1 MDPQAQFC
9 HNPACAASG
18 QVGQGNIVVHSRK
31 ERRYKCETCGR
42 TFAASKDTPLYRR
55 HKSVELYPL
64 VVTLVCHGC
73 PPQAVVAAFGLDER
87 TVWDW
92 VAKAGA
98 HCQQVHE
105 HVVAGGQVELGCV
118 QADELWVKM
127 VGKRVWMALAL
138 CVPSRLWLGGVVS
151 GQRDKRLVGT
161 LARLV
166 RACAERT
173 SVLVCTD
180 GFASYLGAFRR
191 AWRRPEHTGRRGR
204 PRLVAEPG
212 LLLAQAVKQYVQKR
226 VVGVRGR
233 VAQGAPHAVAAAL
246 AATGAGARINT
257 AYIERLNATF
267 RARLVPL
274 VRRTRAL
281 ARKETVLSAGMW
293 LVGTTYNFCWP
304 HQSLR
309 LVAGAGAPHHWCA
322 RTPAMAAGLTD
333 HPWSVEELLR
343 YQVPP
348 PVGRTPQG
356 QRRPPK
362 RVLEPPLK
370 LAA

>member
-1 MDPQAQFC
+1 MDPQARFC
-9 HNPACAASG
+9 HNPACAARG
-18 QVGQGNIVVHSRK
+18 QVGRGNIVVHSRK

-42 TFAASKDTPLYRR
+42 TFAASKGTPLYRL
-55 HKSVELYPL
+55 HKPAELYAL

-87 TVWDW
+87 TVGDW

-98 HCQQVHE
+98 HCRQVHQ

-127 VGKRVWMALAL
+127 VGKRVWMAMAL

-151 GQRDKRLVGT
+151 VRRDKQLVGA

-166 RACAERT
+166 RACAART
-173 SVLVCTD
+173 GVLVCTD
-180 GFASYLGAFRR
+180 GLASYLGAFRR

-212 LLLAQAVKQYVQKR
+212 LLLGQAVKQYVKKR
-226 VVGVRGR
+226 VVGVRER
-233 VAQGAPHAVAAAL
+233 VVQGAPRVVAGVL
-246 AATGAGARINT
+246 AATGGGERINT

-281 ARKETVLSAGMW
+281 AHKETMLTAGMW
-293 LVGTTYNFCWP
+293 LVGTAYNFCWP

-309 LVAGAGAPHHWCA
+309 LAAGAGAPHQWCA

-333 HPWSVEELLR
+333 HPWSLEELLR
-343 YQVPP
+343 YQVP
-348 PVGRTPQG
+348 TLAG
-356 QRRPPK
+356 QAPRRKRRPPK
-362 RVLEPPLK
+362 RVRESPLE